1 MYIMPYSLSLRPA
14 DVLAVSRDFNDTLQ
28 LTRNMNKLLFIA
40 LTLLTLNCYSQD
52 NIKIE
57 MTESYELSNIILA
70 LTQYGRTDKWDV
82 QKVSPYY
89 DEVLKYFEPVKNHPL
104 LDSVNYS
111 RPKWEKFLG
120 FRTDMYAFSFNQNG
134 KLKRDYPFNSFGP
147 VEVDK
152 YIDLINDFVLKSNY
166 RQFYKNHK
174 DFYDKIVSNYKEYYF
189 VTKSKQ
195 FLDKVAE
202 KPISD
207 SKKRYVVAVSPLV
220 GGQNCHRDTDS
231 STTVDFPNIS
241 KDLILG
247 NFETDYNTRI
257 VENHS
262 LFTEMDHGYVNP
274 ISDKYEK
281 LITSN
286 FNLTKWD
293 KESGYPGINSFN
305 EYMTWA
311 VYDLFIKENFPKVA
325 DSIALQWQ
333 YQNASRGFIAQNLFA
348 KKVSELYF
356 KQKANRR
363 IENIYKPLLKWCKK
377 IENKIIQPTLLNI
390 DTKNFVKADIS
401 NLAVEFSDEM
411 NTRNPF
417 QIQIVE
423 FKSGN
428 QTGKEKLIEVEN
440 AVWTNNGKKLTLKI
454 DTDFEEFAIIFN
466 WWGMDKPLL
475 SENGVLLKPQSY
487 ILTKK

>member
-1 MYIMPYSLSLRPA
+1 
-14 DVLAVSRDFNDTLQ
+14 
-28 LTRNMNKLLFIA
+28 MNKLLFIT
-40 LTLLTLNCYSQD
+40 LTFLSLNSYSQQ

-57 MTESYELSNIILA
+57 LTESYELSNIILA
-70 LTQYGRTDKWDV
+70 LTEYGRTDKWDV

-89 DEVLKYFEPVKNHPL
+89 DEILNYFEPVKNHPL

-120 FRTDMYAFSFNQNG
+120 FRTDMFAFSFDQNG

-147 VEVDK
+147 IEVDK
-152 YIDLINDFVLKSNY
+152 NLDLINDFVLKSNY
-166 RQFYKNHK
+166 RQFYINHK
-174 DFYDKIVSNYKEYYF
+174 DFYNKIVSNYMEYYF

-202 KPISD
+202 KPMSD
-207 SKKRYVVAVSPLV
+207 NKKKYIIAISPLV
-220 GGQNCHRDTDS
+220 GGQNCHRDIDS
-231 STTVDFPNIS
+231 TMTVDFPNIS

-247 NFETDYNTRI
+247 NLETNYNQRI
-257 VENHS
+257 VDNHS
-262 LFTEMDHGYVNP
+262 LFTEMNHGYINP

-293 KESGYPGINSFN
+293 KESGYLGVNSFN

-356 KQKANRR
+356 QQKGNKS
-363 IENIYKPLLKWCKK
+363 IEKLYKPLLKWCKK
-377 IENKIIQPTLLNI
+377 VEKNIKQPELININTNKFVKTDMSNFVIEFSEEMTNNSSFNFRIFEFINGNHTGNVKII
-390 DTKNFVKADIS
+390 
-401 NLAVEFSDEM
+401 
-411 NTRNPF
+411 
-417 QIQIVE
+417 
-423 FKSGN
+423 
-428 QTGKEKLIEVEN
+428 EVNN
-440 AVWTNNGKKLTLKI
+440 AVWSNNGKKLTMKLDI
-454 DTDFEEFAIIFN
+454 DFEVFSMEFN
-466 WWGMDKPLL
+466 WWGLDKPLI
-475 SENGVLLKPQSY
+475 SKNGILLKPQSY
-487 ILTKK
+487 ILVKK

>member
-1 MYIMPYSLSLRPA
+1 MKKI
-14 DVLAVSRDFNDTLQ
+14 
-28 LTRNMNKLLFIA
+28 LFFTF
-40 LTLLTLNCYSQD
+40 TLLTLNCYSQD

-57 MTESYELSNIILA
+57 ITEGYELSNIILA

-82 QKVSPYY
+82 QKVPPYY
-89 DEVLKYFEPVKNHPL
+89 DAVLKYFEPVKNHPL

-111 RPKWEKFLG
+111 RQKWENFLG
-120 FRTDMYAFSFNQNG
+120 FRTDMYAFSFDKDG

-147 VEVDK
+147 IEVDK
-152 YIDLINDFVLKSNY
+152 NIDLINDFVEKSNY
-166 RQFYKNHK
+166 RLFYKDHK
-174 DFYDKIVSNYKEYYF
+174 DFYNAIVSNYKEYYF
-189 VTKSKQ
+189 VNQSKQ
-195 FLDKVAE
+195 FLDKVAKKTVKETKE
-202 KPISD
+202 K
-207 SKKRYVVAVSPLV
+207 YVVAISPLV
-220 GGQNCHRDTDS
+220 GGQNCHRDIDS
-231 STTVDFPNIS
+231 LTTVDFPNIS

-247 NFETDYNTRI
+247 NLLTDYNTRI

-293 KESGYPGINSFN
+293 KESGYSGVNSFN

-356 KQKANRR
+356 KQNGNKK
-363 IENIYKPLLKWCKK
+363 IESIYKPLLKWCKSV
-377 IENKIIQPTLLNI
+377 ENKISQPTLLNI
-390 DTKNFVKADIS
+390 DTKNFVKKDIS
-401 NLAVEFSDEM
+401 NFEIEFSEEM
-411 NTRNPF
+411 DTNSSF
-417 QIQIVE
+417 QAQIVE
-423 FKSGN
+423 FKNGN
-428 QTGKEKLIEVEN
+428 QTGKEKIIEIEN
-440 AVWTNNGKKLTLKI
+440 AIWANNGKKVTLKF
-454 DTDFEEFAIIFN
+454 DTNFESFAIIFN
-466 WWGMDKPLL
+466 WWGINKPLL
-475 SENGVLLKPQSY
+475 SQNGILLEPQSY
-487 ILTKK
+487 ILVKK